1 MRVALVHDWLTGL
14 RGGEAV
20 LAEIASYFPGA
31 PIYTLFEKRGVLE
44 GELARHPVRTTWLQR
59 LTLGGRFYRPLL
71 TLMPQ
76 AISGLDLDGFDLIG
90 SSSHCVAKGVIPPPG
105 AVHVCYCHTPMRYL
119 WDQREHY
126 LKPLP
131 RLLRPLVRSRLERL
145 RSWDVVSSARVD
157 HLIANSRLV
166 ARRIERYW
174 RREAEVIPPP
184 VDTDFFTPGGVRGT
198 HLLMVAALVP
208 YKRVEVGIEIASRL
222 GLPLRLIGEGP
233 LRRRLAWGAPRSVEF
248 LGRVSRERLRDEYR
262 LASLLLVPN
271 VEDFGMVTVEAL
283 ACGTPVVG
291 LDGCGT
297 ADVVVSGEH
306 GELAATASVD
316 ELAAACRRAL
326 SRPYDPQLLRHR
338 AESFSR
344 ARFRRRFGYL
354 LERVVP
360 QANGRDGKSP

>member
-1 MRVALVHDWLTGL
+1 MRVALVHDWLTGM

-20 LAEIASYFPGA
+20 LGEIARFFPGA
-31 PIYTLFEKRGVLE
+31 PIYTLFQRHGVLE

-59 LTLGGRFYRPLL
+59 ITLGGRLYRPLL

-76 AISGLDLDGFDLIG
+76 AISGLDLDGYDLIV
-90 SSSHCVAKGVIPPPG
+90 SSSHCVAKGVIPSPG

-131 RLLRPLVRSRLERL
+131 RVLRPLVRARLERL
-145 RSWDVVSSARVD
+145 RAWDVVSTARVD
-157 HLIANSRLV
+157 HLVANSRLV

-184 VDTDFFTPGGVRGT
+184 VDTDFFTPGGERSR

-208 YKRVEVGIEIASRL
+208 YKRVEVGIEVASRL
-222 GLPLRLIGEGP
+222 DLPLRLIGEGP
-233 LRRRLAWGAPRSVEF
+233 LRPQLAWRAPRTVEF

-262 LASLLLVPN
+262 SAALLLVPN

-306 GELAATASVD
+306 GELAGTASVD
-316 ELAAACRRAL
+316 ELVAACRRTL
-326 SRPYDPQLLRHR
+326 DRPWQTAVLRHR
-338 AESFSR
+338 AESFSC
-344 ARFRRRFGYL
+344 ARFRRRFAYL
-354 LERVVP
+354 LERVLP
-360 QANGRDGKSP
+360 PGPGRDGKAP